1 MPITSVSTP
10 NGQVVDV
17 DHPEGATDE
26 QIISFAYRDYVTN
39 QDEDGLLVDV
49 GKTILTGAAQT
60 ALNTGAGYEQIRG
73 MLLSEDEDD
82 RDEVV
87 NEFVAQQPPELGITA
102 DEVKQHRQKKKSA
115 KDTALDNALRVRNLA
130 NDIGQRIGQ
139 DQDFA
144 QSFAGQV
151 VTGFSQVFQ
160 SLAAA
165 AAGGATG
172 AAIGTTVAGPA
183 GTVIGGTIGT
193 IGGVLLSAF
202 PQMVSE
208 SINDAERTLKK
219 PYPEMNPEERNQ
231 VALSTLGYATLGT
244 ALESAGFLKAVPGLR
259 RFVLGRGT
267 LSAGVLKSLRREVA
281 EGFAAEGFTEATQGQ
296 LLDAFAA
303 ATYDDDREQ
312 MSMEVLGQRF
322 NEFLIGGI
330 VGGLHFLL
338 IPSKKRIS

>member
-10 NGQVVDV
+10 SGQVVDV

-144 QSFAGQV
+144 QSFAGYEC
-151 VTGFSQVFQ
+151 
-160 SLAAA
+160 
-165 AAGGATG
+165 
-172 AAIGTTVAGPA
+172 P
-183 GTVIGGTIGT
+183 
-193 IGGVLLSAF
+193 
-202 PQMVSE
+202 
-208 SINDAERTLKK
+208 
-219 PYPEMNPEERNQ
+219 
-231 VALSTLGYATLGT
+231 
-244 ALESAGFLKAVPGLR
+244 
-259 RFVLGRGT
+259 
-267 LSAGVLKSLRREVA
+267 
-281 EGFAAEGFTEATQGQ
+281 
-296 LLDAFAA
+296 
-303 ATYDDDREQ
+303 
-312 MSMEVLGQRF
+312 
-322 NEFLIGGI
+322 
-330 VGGLHFLL
+330 
-338 IPSKKRIS
+338 